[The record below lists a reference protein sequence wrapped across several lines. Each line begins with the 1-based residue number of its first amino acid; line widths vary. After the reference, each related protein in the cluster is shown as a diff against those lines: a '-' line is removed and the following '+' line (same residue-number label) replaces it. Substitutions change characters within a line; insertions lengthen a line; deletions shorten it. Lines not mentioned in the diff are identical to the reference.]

1 MQNQDPKD
9 LLLRI
14 VGILEKLNISYFV
27 TGGIAVLIW
36 GRPRFTADIDIVVEV
51 HEKDLP
57 QLQSALKDLSPF
69 GYIELDAMKE
79 ALHQNSEFNYIDGN
93 TGMKVD
99 FWILTKS
106 KFDQSRLTRRK
117 VKHIF
122 DSDIYFT
129 SA

>member
-1 MQNQDPKD
+1 MKNQDPKD

-51 HEKDLP
+51 REKDLSH
-57 QLQSALKDLSPF
+57 LQSALKDLSSF

-79 ALHQNSEFNYIDGN
+79 TLHQNSEFNYIDGN

-106 KFDQSRLTRRK
+106 KFDQSRLTR
-117 VKHIF
+117 
-122 DSDIYFT
+122 
-129 SA
+129 

>member
-14 VGILEKLNISYFV
+14 VGILEKLNIPYFV

-36 GRPRFTADIDIVVEV
+36 GRPRFTADIDVVIEV
-51 HEKDLP
+51 HEKALP
-57 QLQSALKDLSPF
+57 QLQSALKNLSSF
-69 GYIELDAMKE
+69 GYIELDAMKD

-99 FWILTKS
+99 FWILKNS
-106 KFDQSRLTRRK
+106 
-117 VKHIF
+117 
-122 DSDIYFT
+122 
-129 SA
+129 